1 MDALNKF
8 KKGKVRVLVATD
20 IASRGIDVDEKTH
33 VINYELPNEPE
44 SYVHRIGRT
53 ARAGAAG
60 IALSLCDLGE
70 LGYLRKIERV
80 INKPVTM
87 EEDHLYHS
95 QPIASKRGRSMGS
108 KPKSSQK
115 RKRFYSSRTS
125 AGKNNRPAVKRGSTS
140 YGRPQRQ
147 SASSKRRRK
156 N

>member
-20 IASRGIDVDEKTH
+20 IASRGIDVDDITH

-60 IALSLCDLGE
+60 MALSLCDLGE
-70 LGYLRKIERV
+70 LGYLRKIERA
-80 INKPVTM
+80 INKSVVM
-87 EEDHLYHS
+87 EENHIYHS
-95 QPIASKRGRSMGS
+95 KSIASKRGRSMGS
-108 KPKSSQK
+108 KTKLPQ
-115 RKRFYSSRTS
+115 RKRFNGSRSS
-125 AGKNNRPAVKRGSTS
+125 AGRNNRPMAKRGSTS
-140 YGRPQRQ
+140 YGKPQHV
-147 SASSKRRRK
+147 SSKRRKK